1 MGGQTEGH
9 VERGLRGKEITRQAH
24 GQTDR
29 QMDKHKDRQ
38 TDRQTDFRLMD
49 IRVYRQTIFTKKLK
63 SHILIQ
69 HSLHNSYVCSSIL
82 WPLQSEPIKRQRST
96 KGTS

>member
-9 VERGLRGKEITRQAH
+9 VERGLRGKEIIRQAH

-38 TDRQTDFRLMD
+38 TDRQTDRCTNKQTDRL
-49 IRVYRQTIFTKKLK
+49 
-63 SHILIQ
+63 ILD
-69 HSLHNSYVCSSIL
+69 
-82 WPLQSEPIKRQRST
+82 
-96 KGTS
+96 